1 MYFYNLEFKNEI
13 IKFMKTNFNIN
24 VENYSEEKLRKL
36 IINLTK
42 LLEEKIAKERLNGF
56 KLIQQLMESKMIM
69 ILEVNNK

>member
-42 LLEEKIAKERLNGF
+42 LLEEKIAKERINGF